1 MPLADLQANK
11 LYDQANQVASESFS
25 SIRVVA
31 AFTLE
36 QHILKLYRGL
46 LAAPTKASR
55 KTAWVSGFGFGF
67 GQASIFFVYALV
79 SMVLVFLCA
88 CLR

>member
-1 MPLADLQANK
+1 MTNVVRMQANK
-11 LYDQANQVASESFS
+11 LYDQANQVASEAFS

-46 LAAPTKASR
+46 LAAPSKACRRS
-55 KTAWVSGFGFGF
+55 AWTSGLGFGI
-67 GQASIFFVYALV
+67 GQGSIFFVYALV
-79 SMVLVFLCA
+79 FW
-88 CLR
+88 